1 MKKNEIKGLSAARL
15 LDGLDDDMILSASLP
30 EATPVPTPTVG
41 EKIEAF
47 FGRMGKGGMAAAVT
61 GIVVA
66 AAVLI
71 GILLAGHFPV
81 WEEPGIE
88 TEPGPVQSRPN
99 IDSGILY
106 PPLTETPDNPQKNA
120 LSVVSDGITVYP
132 KGYCVYLSEM
142 RRDENGELTGVDA
155 DGMGAVYQL
164 AEIWDELPILR
175 TAGDSYELNL
185 PKDNMTLRSV
195 RIFELIDPQNGDI
208 REIALPA
215 GAEGAADVLKSVT
228 SRKGEYVVVLEI
240 YYETIYS
247 ADEYTKGLDEYAFR
261 LVVDPSMN
269 HNAPVRVIHGDKT
282 YFPTGYLLEESYYD
296 AELGQEIT
304 KQYDGAEK
312 ILAELATDMVTVTV
326 ARGESLGLYLAPF
339 YELKWV
345 RVFDSSLRRLY
356 EMGYDSPLDTFSET
370 EEAGDYYVIITA
382 AFLGTGETSVTE
394 FPIHIKIVEE
404 RESTPAGDVGETP
417 EPPRLTVSTGFG
429 SLHFG
434 NTSHSSEYHEGYMLW
449 TEQWYDGGMISGDGF
464 GAEGQ
469 LADIL
474 GELPTVEH
482 YSGESVSGH
491 VIAENDSVIGLKVCT
506 PEGERIVV
514 KSVSNVLDLLSAMN
528 SLTSVEE
535 GTYVVILTV
544 VTQGDYIP
552 EAEAYERTCT
562 EYAFV
567 LKVVEE
573 QAGIPGV
580 PETNPR
586 VVVSGGGQTAV
597 FATEEDGFFAWREV
611 DLSHIQGTPAASV
624 IFTDDDALRALPDME
639 IFYSDRLTVTLD
651 AAGDDLLG
659 VILYDAKGEL
669 IAKSNSLSV
678 VDSLENDGWD
688 RGVILVLQIISSVS
702 ETERVCY
709 EYAIDLTIRVP
720 APPSGEPV
728 DVMIGSEF
736 ILPYSIQISAWEW
749 TGSEFDGWTAMIEH
763 LSSFTNEI
771 PAAEYTETTRVRVSS
786 DHVLKRFEI
795 WDADFN
801 LIRNETLDEYTALDD
816 LHAALNQLSPGTYY
830 LTLKVVKYGQYIESH
845 HLREEWETNYYVALR
860 VS

>member
-66 AAVLI
+66 VAVLI

-164 AEIWDELPILR
+164 AEIWDELPTLR

-185 PKDNMTLRSV
+185 PKDNMTLRGV
-195 RIFELIDPQNGDI
+195 RVFTTDHALEGFFEERALISDDMEDYRDRPWEFLSSI
-208 REIALPA
+208 LP
-215 GAEGAADVLKSVT
+215 S
-228 SRKGEYVVVLEI
+228 GEYIVVLEI
-240 YYETIYS
+240 YHETIYS
-247 ADEYTKGLDEYAFR
+247 ADEYTKGLDEYAFC
-261 LVVDPSMN
+261 LAVDPSMN
-269 HNAPVRVIHGDKT
+269 DRAPVRVIQDDKT
-282 YFPTGYLLEESYYD
+282 YFPSGYLLEESYYD
-296 AELGQEIT
+296 AELGQEVT
-304 KQYDGAEK
+304 KRYDGATYQ
-312 ILAELATDMVTVTV
+312 LRALLSDMVTVTLPYTGSITQEG
-326 ARGESLGLYLAPF
+326 ALSLYLAPF
-339 YELKWV
+339 YDLKEITVYDGDLNELTKAQSDEPWEILC
-345 RVFDSSLRRLY
+345 SW
-356 EMGYDSPLDTFSET
+356 G
-370 EEAGDYYVIITA
+370 AGDYYVIITA

-394 FPIHIKIVEE
+394 FPIHVRIVEE
-404 RESTPAGDVGETP
+404 TSEETSEETYPNDDGETP

-449 TEQWYDGGMISGDGF
+449 TEQWYDGGMVSGDGF

-552 EAEAYERTCT
+552 EADAYERTCT

-586 VVVSGGGQTAV
+586 VVVSGGGQSAV
-597 FATEEDGFFAWREV
+597 FATEEDGFLAWTAYRLDAAVNSMRRVEV
-611 DLSHIQGTPAASV
+611 TPADSV

-639 IFYSDRLTVTLD
+639 IVYGTPLTLSLG
-651 AAGDDLLG
+651 AAGDELFG
-659 VILYDAKGEL
+659 AILYDAKGGVTAEGTD
-669 IAKSNSLSV
+669 LSV
-678 VDSLENDGWD
+678 VDTLENEGWD
-688 RGVILVLQIISSVS
+688 RGVILVLQVLSRIS
-702 ETERVCY
+702 ETEHACY
-709 EYAIDLTIRVP
+709 EYAIDLTITQP
-720 APPSGEPV
+720 
-728 DVMIGSEF
+728 
-736 ILPYSIQISAWEW
+736 
-749 TGSEFDGWTAMIEH
+749 
-763 LSSFTNEI
+763 
-771 PAAEYTETTRVRVSS
+771 
-786 DHVLKRFEI
+786 
-795 WDADFN
+795 
-801 LIRNETLDEYTALDD
+801 
-816 LHAALNQLSPGTYY
+816 
-830 LTLKVVKYGQYIESH
+830 
-845 HLREEWETNYYVALR
+845 
-860 VS
+860 

>member
-1 MKKNEIKGLSAARL
+1 MKKQEIKGLSAFEL

-30 EATPVPTPTVG
+30 EATPVPIPTKG
-41 EKIEAF
+41 EKIAAF
-47 FGRMGKGGMAAAVT
+47 FGRMGRGGMAAAVT
-61 GIVVA
+61 GLVVA

-71 GILLAGHFPV
+71 GILLAGYFPV

-185 PKDNMTLRSV
+185 PKDNMTLRGV

-261 LVVDPSMN
+261 LTVDPSMN
-269 HNAPVRVIHGDKT
+269 DNAPVRVIHGDKT

-296 AELGQEIT
+296 AELKQEIT

-312 ILAELATDMVTVTV
+312 ILAELAPAMVTATV

-345 RVFDSSLRRLY
+345 RVFNSSLRQLY

-370 EEAGDYYVIITA
+370 REAGDYYVIITA
-382 AFLGTGETSVTE
+382 VFLGTGETSVTE
-394 FPIHIKIVEE
+394 FPIHIKLVEE
-404 RESTPAGDVGETP
+404 RESTPAGDVGESP
-417 EPPRLTVSTGFG
+417 LPPRVHVGTGFG
-429 SLHFG
+429 SLYFG
-434 NTSHSSEYHEGYMLW
+434 NTSHSREYHEGYMLW
-449 TEQWYDGGMISGDGF
+449 TEQWYDGGMLSGDGF
-464 GAEGQ
+464 GATGQ
-469 LADIL
+469 LEEIADGLPVLRHNAGEEPFLRVCEDEDTLTRIYVYRDDHSFYFEAEAAPIL
-474 GELPTVEH
+474 ASLPVGRYVIVLRVE
-482 YSGESVSGH
+482 
-491 VIAENDSVIGLKVCT
+491 
-506 PEGERIVV
+506 
-514 KSVSNVLDLLSAMN
+514 
-528 SLTSVEE
+528 
-535 GTYVVILTV
+535 
-544 VTQGDYIP
+544 TQGDYIE

-562 EYAFV
+562 EYAFW
-567 LKVVEE
+567 LEVVDS
-573 QAGIPGV
+573 PK
-580 PETNPR
+580 TNPR
-586 VVVSGGGQTAV
+586 VTVSGGGQSAV
-597 FATEEDGFFAWREV
+597 FETEEDGFLAWREV
-611 DLSHIQGTPAASV
+611 DLSHIVGTRATDV
-624 IFTDDDALRALPDME
+624 IFTDDAAMRALPDME
-639 IFYSDRLTVTLD
+639 ITYGTPLTLSLGT
-651 AAGDDLLG
+651 AGDELVG
-659 VILYDAKGEL
+659 VILYDSKGGVTAEGL
-669 IAKSNSLSV
+669 DLSV
-678 VDSLENDGWD
+678 VESLENDGWD
-688 RGVILVLQIISSVS
+688 KGVILVLQIISSVS

-709 EYAIDLTIRVP
+709 EYAIDLTITQP
-720 APPSGEPV
+720 
-728 DVMIGSEF
+728 
-736 ILPYSIQISAWEW
+736 
-749 TGSEFDGWTAMIEH
+749 
-763 LSSFTNEI
+763 
-771 PAAEYTETTRVRVSS
+771 
-786 DHVLKRFEI
+786 
-795 WDADFN
+795 
-801 LIRNETLDEYTALDD
+801 
-816 LHAALNQLSPGTYY
+816 
-830 LTLKVVKYGQYIESH
+830 
-845 HLREEWETNYYVALR
+845 
-860 VS
+860 

>member
-1 MKKNEIKGLSAARL
+1 MKKNDIKGLSAFEL
-15 LDGLDDDMILSASLP
+15 LEGLDDDMILSASLP
-30 EATPVPTPTVG
+30 EAVPMAPPTAG
-41 EKIEAF
+41 EKITTF
-47 FGRMGKGGMAAAVT
+47 FARMGKGGMAAAIT

-66 AAVLI
+66 VAVLV
-71 GILLAGHFPV
+71 GIALTRPPV
-81 WEEPGIE
+81 DIDPPDTDPSHGIHGSLPD
-88 TEPGPVQSRPN
+88 TDQ
-99 IDSGILY
+99 GIIA
-106 PPLTETPDNPQKNA
+106 PPLTQNPEQEKGPVA
-120 LSVVSDGITVYP
+120 VISDGITVYP
-132 KGYCVYLSEM
+132 QGYCVWESGQHRNEQ
-142 RRDENGELTGVDA
+142 GELEGYDA
-155 DGMGAVYQL
+155 DGRGAVDML
-164 AEIWDELPILR
+164 DRLWDSLPEMR
-175 TAGDSYELNL
+175 TSGNGFDLVL
-185 PKDNMTLRSV
+185 PDNMTLRSV
-195 RIFELIDPQNGDI
+195 RVFEMVEVQTKTFVELALISEEMEDYRDKPWEFLSTLRGFY
-208 REIALPA
+208 
-215 GAEGAADVLKSVT
+215 T
-228 SRKGEYVVVLEI
+228 VVLEI
-240 YYETIYS
+240 YHETNYS
-247 ADEYTKGLDEYAFR
+247 EDEYTKGVDEYAFK
-261 LVVDPSMN
+261 LDVDPTMN
-269 HNAPVRVIHGDKT
+269 EKAPVRVIHGDKT
-282 YFPTGYLLEESYYD
+282 YFPTGYLLERTFYD
-296 AELGQEIT
+296 AVVGDSTAIRYE
-304 KQYDGAEK
+304 GASGR
-312 ILAELATDMVTVTV
+312 LPELATDMVTATVT
-326 ARGESLGLYLAPF
+326 RGDSLSLYLAP
-339 YELKWV
+339 YYDLKSVKVYRDLTLWHESYS
-345 RVFDSSLRRLY
+345 DEALSLL
-356 EMGYDSPLDTFSET
+356 SEWD
-370 EEAGDYYVIITA
+370 AGDYYFIITA
-382 AFLGTGETSVTE
+382 VFAGTGETSVTE
-394 FPIHIKIVEE
+394 YPIHIKLVEE
-404 RESTPAGDVGETP
+404 PEEETTPAGDVGETP
-417 EPPRLTVSTGFG
+417 EPPRLTVSTGWGSLYFG
-429 SLHFG
+429 SK
-434 NTSHSSEYHEGYMLW
+434 SHSREYHEGYMLW

-482 YSGESVSGH
+482 YSGESVSVH

-544 VTQGDYIP
+544 VTQGDYIE
-552 EAEAYERTCT
+552 EADAYERTCT
-562 EYAFV
+562 EYAFI
-567 LKVVEE
+567 LEVVEE
-573 QAGIPGV
+573 YAGIPGV

-586 VVVSGGGQTAV
+586 VVVSGGGQSAV
-597 FATEEDGFFAWREV
+597 FETEKDGFLAWREV
-611 DLSHIQGTPAASV
+611 DLSHIEGTPASSV

-651 AAGDDLLG
+651 AAGDELLG
-659 VILYDAKGEL
+659 VILYDAKGEM

-728 DVMIGSEF
+728 DVMVGSEF
-736 ILPYSIQISAWEW
+736 ILPYAVQVSVWEW

-771 PAAEYTETTRVRVSS
+771 PAAEYTATTRVRVSS